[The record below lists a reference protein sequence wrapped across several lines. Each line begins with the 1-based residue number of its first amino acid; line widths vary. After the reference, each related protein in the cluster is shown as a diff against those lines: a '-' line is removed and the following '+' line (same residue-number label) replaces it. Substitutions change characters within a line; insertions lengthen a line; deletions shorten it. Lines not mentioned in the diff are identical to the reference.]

1 MTDPHDA
8 LSGFL
13 RKLGHLRARANEGP
27 PEEAAAR
34 ECLWVEFSR
43 LTRLVAPTSSHP
55 EGLPLAASTDERSE
69 VRFES
74 WSFAGLDIECEWL
87 PSDMLRV
94 MLAPRVRGALVSV
107 ECAAQG
113 GPFAEVASSTT
124 SGGGFVD
131 LGPIAQWPEPEI
143 GGAFALRIELPAERR
158 DSGSSRPLT

>member
-13 RKLGHLRARANEGP
+13 RKLGHLRARATEGP

-74 WSFAGLDIECEWL
+74 WSFPGLDIECEWL

-124 SGGGFVD
+124 SG
-131 LGPIAQWPEPEI
+131 E
-143 GGAFALRIELPAERR
+143 ALSTWDRLPNGRSRR
-158 DSGSSRPLT
+158 SVAPSHCVSSSRLSAGTPGRPDR